1 MDLKDKNI
9 KYYYYG
15 LGCSKFLRK
24 YWFWFSKPF
33 DVKGAAMVNFFSY
46 DKYDVEGFKRSDGLT
61 SVIDL
66 EQDIDVIW
74 SKMRKKF
81 IQKQIKRGEK
91 NGIIV
96 KRDPDFSQLKRIY
109 KDFREKS
116 GLPKDNISACKKSC
130 TLIAAYHEGEMVA
143 GGIFVSNGVYIRAL
157 ILASLHQSK
166 TSRDR
171 EIIGQANRMLIW
183 HAIKYAKET
192 KHKLFDLGGISPS
205 SDKKHMRT
213 LAEFKEAF
221 GGEHKECYY
230 YFKIY
235 SPIIKWWMRFRG
247 FTNV

>member
-96 KRDPDFSQLKRIY
+96 KRDPDFSQLKRI
-109 KDFREKS
+109 
-116 GLPKDNISACKKSC
+116 
-130 TLIAAYHEGEMVA
+130 
-143 GGIFVSNGVYIRAL
+143 
-157 ILASLHQSK
+157 
-166 TSRDR
+166 
-171 EIIGQANRMLIW
+171 
-183 HAIKYAKET
+183 
-192 KHKLFDLGGISPS
+192 
-205 SDKKHMRT
+205 
-213 LAEFKEAF
+213 
-221 GGEHKECYY
+221 
-230 YFKIY
+230 
-235 SPIIKWWMRFRG
+235 
-247 FTNV
+247 